1 MNRKRRREA
10 PLTEQR
16 RRLILERLRTWG
28 EVRTS
33 ELAGLFGVS
42 PMTIRNDLNALSGAG
57 VLKRTHGGA
66 VSNEPISR
74 EPSYKDKEAQHIAE
88 KIRIGAAAAREL
100 HDGMVVFIGNGTTT
114 MQLIRQLPKFNRLVV
129 FTNALNHAGA
139 LLDHEGVEVYVV
151 GGYLRGVSYGMV
163 GGLAQRALAGVF
175 FDAAFVGVNGIAI
188 EHGYTLPSLEEAGV
202 VAEVLERSRRALVL
216 ADNSKFGV
224 VTHAQVTDIGGVDAV
239 ITDSAPDPG
248 FQEAFAE
255 SGVELKIAEGGE
267 RRKKTGRLEALA
279 SSEGG
284 RR

>member
-66 VSNEPISR
+66 ISNEPISR
-74 EPSYKDKEAQHIAE
+74 EPSYKDKETQRIAE
-88 KIRIGAAAAREL
+88 KRLIGAEAAREL
-100 HDGMVVFIGNGTTT
+100 RDGMVVFIGNGTTT
-114 MQLIRQLPKFNRLVV
+114 MQLIRQLPKLNRLVV

-163 GGLAQRALAGVF
+163 GELARRALAGVF
-175 FDAAFVGVNGIAI
+175 FDAAFVGVNGIAV
-188 EHGYTLPSLEEAGV
+188 EQGYTLPSLEEAGV
-202 VAEVLERSRRALVL
+202 VAEVLSRSRRALVL
-216 ADNSKFGV
+216 ADHSKFGV
-224 VTHAQVTDIGGVDAV
+224 VTHSQIAGIGGVDTV
-239 ITDSAPDPG
+239 ITNAAPDPA
-248 FQEAFAE
+248 FIEAFAE

-267 RRKKTGRLEALA
+267 RRKKKTEARDP
-279 SSEGG
+279 SK
-284 RR
+284 R